1 MCEVYFHENLS
12 AGDRCKTK
20 TQIILLVIVEGNLIK
35 MDSKIVRL
43 QYYLKSKWTFFDY
56 DLCTG
61 REVKY
66 SNIHSRTEEGPH
78 LIE

>member
-1 MCEVYFHENLS
+1 MKISQLVIVFSRL
-12 AGDRCKTK
+12 RCNTGP
-20 TQIILLVIVEGNLIK
+20 QIILLVILEGNLIK
-35 MDSKIVRL
+35 MESVIVRL
-43 QYYLKSKWTFFDY
+43 QYYYKSNWTFFDY

-66 SNIHSRTEEGPH
+66 SSIHSRTEEGPH

>member
-1 MCEVYFHENLS
+1 MKIS
-12 AGDRCKTK
+12 QIDRYKTK
-20 TQIILLVIVEGNLIK
+20 TQIILLVILEGYLIE
-35 MDSKIVRL
+35 MDSEIERL

>member
-1 MCEVYFHENLS
+1 MRFYFDENLS

-20 TQIILLVIVEGNLIK
+20 TRIILLVILKRNGQQDSEITVLLIK
-35 MDSKIVRL
+35 G
-43 QYYLKSKWTFFDY
+43 KWTFFDY